1 MGSVL
6 WVRAKS
12 LGWTVR
18 PFALLLGRQPPRASK
33 KSLTPSWA
41 SVSSL
46 YISVA
51 ASVLKSK
58 NWIDAVSDVHT
69 PVAKKDT
76 VRMLLTGMLAI
87 QSSGWWGK
95 GRWEVIRIQ
104 WGPEGGDFWEGTGVL
119 LRRRG
124 LNSFATW
131 RHREGERLCA
141 WKLVMPPSPW
151 AEPEPGIITASR
163 AVRTKWCCLSH

>member
-6 WVRAKS
+6 WLRAES

-18 PFALLLGRQPPRASK
+18 FFALLLGRQPHRASK
-33 KSLTPSWA
+33 ESLAPSCA

-51 ASVLKSK
+51 ASILKSK
-58 NWIDAVSDVHT
+58 NWIDALSDVHT

-76 VRMLLTGMLAI
+76 VRMLPTGMLAL
-87 QSSGWWGK
+87 QSSGWWGM

-104 WGPEGGDFWEGTGVL
+104 WGPEGGVFWEGTGVL
-119 LRRRG
+119 LRRSG
-124 LNSFATW
+124 LNSFAMW
-131 RHREGERLCA
+131 RHGEGERLSVSLETGHA
-141 WKLVMPPSPW
+141 SLPL
-151 AEPEPGIITASR
+151 SR
-163 AVRTKWCCLSH
+163 ARSHRSLQSCGD